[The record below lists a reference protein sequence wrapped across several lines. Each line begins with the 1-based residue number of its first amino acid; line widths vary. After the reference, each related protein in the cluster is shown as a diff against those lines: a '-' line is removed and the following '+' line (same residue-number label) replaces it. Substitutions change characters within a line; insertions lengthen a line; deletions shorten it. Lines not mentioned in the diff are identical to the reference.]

1 MNEAKKVGEPTR
13 LTRGGFLRLVS
24 SGMGALAL
32 SSCGIPFAGDQGSL
46 PKVRRAGK
54 TGRVGEHALE
64 AAPIQLEVGGRKV
77 QTWGYDGGVPGP
89 EIRVTEGDT
98 LRVKVANRLPTDT
111 TIHWH
116 GLPVPNAMDGVPH
129 ITQPPI
135 KSGEEFTYEFVV
147 PIAGTYVYHS
157 HVGLQLDRGL
167 YGPLIVEP
175 KKEALEYDREYVLL
189 LDDWLDGISGTPE
202 DMLKVLQASGGGMVG
217 GGMMGGTRGSMM
229 GGGRGGPG
237 PSGAVNYP
245 LYLMNGRAPNDPETL
260 DIRRGEKA
268 RLRLINPSGAT
279 TFRFAVGGH
288 RLAVTHSDGQ
298 PVEPVEVDALRIG
311 PGERYDVMVEANNPG
326 VWPIVAAPE
335 GKNGLARAVLRYEG
349 SNQSSPPPTNSL
361 PQELSG
367 KLLSYG
373 ELRTTMQDVFPSD
386 GLFGGPDRTLDLTL
400 SGGMGN
406 YVWTI
411 DGQAYPDADPLEVS
425 KGEWVRVHLTNQ
437 SMMAHPMHLHGH
449 FFQLE
454 NGTGRGPFK
463 DTVLVE
469 PHMGEATFDFV
480 ADNPGEWF
488 FHCHIV
494 YHMESGMA
502 RVLSYSGR

>member
-1 MNEAKKVGEPTR
+1 MNESKIDREPTR
-13 LTRGGFLRLVS
+13 LSRGTFLRFVG

-32 SSCGIPFAGDQGSL
+32 SSCGVPFAGDEGSL
-46 PKVRRAGK
+46 PKNPRILKTAHVR
-54 TGRVGEHALE
+54 EHALE
-64 AAPIQLEVGGRKV
+64 VAPLEFEVGGRRL

-98 LRVKVANRLPTDT
+98 LRAKVLNHLPADT

-116 GLPVPNAMDGVPH
+116 GLPVPNAMDGVAH
-129 ITQPPI
+129 VTQPPI

-147 PIAGTYVYHS
+147 PTAGTYVYHS

-175 KKEALEYDREYVLL
+175 KKEDLEYDREHVLL

-202 DMLKVLQASGGGMVG
+202 DTLEELQASGSGMG
-217 GGMMGGTRGSMM
+217 GGMMGGMGGGMM
-229 GGGRGGPG
+229 GGRGQGGPG
-237 PSGAVNYP
+237 FSGAVDYP
-245 LYLMNGRAPNDPETL
+245 LYLINGRAPNEPETL
-260 DIRRGEKA
+260 NVRRWEKV
-268 RLRLINPSGAT
+268 RLRLINPAGET

-288 RLAVTHSDGQ
+288 KLSITHSDGQ
-298 PVEPVEVDALRIG
+298 PVEPVEVDVVRMG
-311 PGERYDVMVEANNPG
+311 PGERYDVIVEANNPG
-326 VWPIVAAPE
+326 VWQIAAAPE
-335 GKNGLARAVLRYEG
+335 GKTGLARAILRYEE
-349 SNQSSPPPTNSL
+349 SSQSSPPPPSSR
-361 PQELSG
+361 PHELAG
-367 KLLSYG
+367 RLLSYG
-373 ELRTTMQDVFPSD
+373 QLRTRREESFPSD
-386 GLFGGPDRTLDLTL
+386 GFFEGPDRTLALTL
-400 SGGMGN
+400 SGGIGD

-411 DGQAYPDADPLEVS
+411 GGQTYPDADPIDVS
-425 KGEWVRVHLTNQ
+425 KGEWVRFHLTNQ

-449 FFQLE
+449 FFQLQ

-469 PHMGEATFDFV
+469 PHMGEARFDFV
-480 ADNPGEWF
+480 ADNPGDWL

-502 RVLSYSGR
+502 RVISYQG

>member
-1 MNEAKKVGEPTR
+1 LRAKV
-13 LTRGGFLRLVS
+13 L
-24 SGMGALAL
+24 
-32 SSCGIPFAGDQGSL
+32 
-46 PKVRRAGK
+46 
-54 TGRVGEHALE
+54 
-64 AAPIQLEVGGRKV
+64 
-77 QTWGYDGGVPGP
+77 
-89 EIRVTEGDT
+89 
-98 LRVKVANRLPTDT
+98 NRLPTDT

-135 KSGEEFTYEFVV
+135 KSGEDFTYAFVV
-147 PIAGTYVYHS
+147 PTAGTYVYHS

-175 KKEALEYDREYVLL
+175 KNEALEYDREYVLL

-202 DMLKVLQASGGGMVG
+202 DTLKALQASGGGMG
-217 GGMMGGTRGSMM
+217 EGMM
-229 GGGRGGPG
+229 GGGRGQGGSG
-237 PSGAVNYP
+237 PSGAVDYP
-245 LYLMNGRAPNDPETL
+245 LYLINGRAPNEPETL
-260 DIRRGEKA
+260 DVRRGEKV
-268 RLRLINPSGAT
+268 RLRFINPSGET

-288 RLAVTHSDGQ
+288 KLTITHSDGQ
-298 PVEPVEVDALRIG
+298 PVERVEVDAVRIG
-311 PGERYDVMVEANNPG
+311 PGERYDVMVEATNPG
-326 VWPIVAAPE
+326 VWQVAAAPE
-335 GKNGLARAVLRYEG
+335 GKNGSARAILRYEE
-349 SNQSSPPPTNSL
+349 SSRSSPPPTNHL

-367 KLLSYG
+367 RLLSYG
-373 ELRTTMQDVFPSD
+373 DLRTTRQDVFPSD
-386 GLFGGPDRTLDLTL
+386 RLFGGPDRTLDLTL

-411 DGQAYPDADPLEVS
+411 NGQAYPDADPLEVN

-449 FFQLE
+449 FFELL

-469 PHMGEATFDFV
+469 PHMGEAAFDFV
-480 ADNPGEWF
+480 ADNPGDWL

-502 RVLSYSGR
+502 RVLSYRDR